1 LGHVAKSP
9 ALRRSDDPEGA
20 IIDHMSETLQY
31 PSEPT
36 TAPQPVVMTSA
47 QPYPPHLQTP
57 PPYRPSRLNKVA
69 AWVGIVAGSLVIIA
83 VLFGSGF
90 YLGRQTA
97 PRVVEDRTSA
107 RPGQGDGPMIIPL
120 PRGQF
125 ERPGPGIV
133 IPNGPNGPTFQIPQI
148 FPQFPM
154 PQFPQFPQSPTTPQ
168 MPSQPHG

>member
-1 LGHVAKSP
+1 MG
-9 ALRRSDDPEGA
+9 DT
-20 IIDHMSETLQY
+20 MQY
-31 PSEPT
+31 PAEPT
-36 TAPQPVVMTSA
+36 TAPQPVVMTGA
-47 QPYPPHLQTP
+47 QPFPYPQAP

-90 YLGRQTA
+90 YLGRVTA

-107 RPGQGDGPMIIPL
+107 RPGQGNGPMIIPM
-120 PRGQF
+120 PHGQF
-125 ERPGPGIV
+125 ERPGPGII

-168 MPSQPHG
+168 SPGTPPSPTQPHG